1 MRPEQR
7 AKLDSLSAKAKGK
20 NMGRR
25 GFTLV
30 ELLVGLAVG
39 AILLAIAFP
48 GYAFLV
54 NTTRL
59 AAVTNDLVSA
69 IQLARSEAVKRG
81 TRVTVCKTDNAMAA
95 MPVCNTAASWQQ
107 GWLVFVDGGVRGVVD
122 TGDILLRQQDRDPT
136 AVTITAS
143 NFSTY
148 ISYKPSGISQ
158 GPNNFPNGKLFVCV
172 AGEQRDIVVG
182 PTGRVRLESK
192 TC

>member
-1 MRPEQR
+1 MRPQQR
-7 AKLDSLSAKAKGK
+7 AKLESLSAKAKGK
-20 NMGRR
+20 HMGGR

-30 ELLVGLAVG
+30 ELLVVLAVG
-39 AILLAIAFP
+39 VILLAIAFP

-81 TRVTVCKTDNAMAA
+81 TRVTVCKTDDAMAA

-122 TGDILLRQQDRDPT
+122 AGDIVLRQQDRASG
-136 AVTITAS
+136 AVSITAR
-143 NFSTY
+143 NFGMY
-148 ISYKPSGISQ
+148 ISYKPSGVSQ
-158 GPNNFPNGKLFVCV
+158 GLNNLANGKLFVCV
-172 AGEQRDIVVG
+172 AGDQRDIVVG

>member
-1 MRPEQR
+1 MRPQQR
-7 AKLDSLSAKAKGK
+7 AKLESLSAKAKGK
-20 NMGRR
+20 HMGGR

-30 ELLVGLAVG
+30 ELLVVLAVG

-54 NTTRL
+54 NTSRL

-69 IQLARSEAVKRG
+69 IQLARSEAIKRG
-81 TRVTVCKTDNAMAA
+81 IRVTVCKTDNAMAA
-95 MPVCNTAASWQQ
+95 TPVCNTAAHWQQ
-107 GWLVFVDGGVRGVVD
+107 GWLVFVDDGTRGVVD
-122 TGDILLRQQDRDPT
+122 AGDIVLRQQDRASG
-136 AVTITAS
+136 AVSITAS
-143 NFSTY
+143 NFGAY

-158 GPNNFPNGKLFVCV
+158 GLNNLANGKLFVCV
-172 AGEQRDIVVG
+172 AGDQRDIVVG

>member
-1 MRPEQR
+1 
-7 AKLDSLSAKAKGK
+7 
-20 NMGRR
+20 MGGR

-30 ELLVGLAVG
+30 ELLVVLAVG

-54 NTTRL
+54 NTSRL

-81 TRVTVCKTDNAMAA
+81 TRVTVCKTDDAMAA

-122 TGDILLRQQDRDPT
+122 ADDIVLRQQDRASG
-136 AVTITAS
+136 AVTITAN
-143 NFSTY
+143 NFSMY

-158 GPNNFPNGKLFVCV
+158 GLNNLATGKLFVCV
-172 AGEQRDIVVG
+172 AGDQRDIVVNN
-182 PTGRVRLESK
+182 TGRVRLEST